1 MEKAAANLARE
12 SEESEAKERAASSDG
27 GHGEAGEE
35 EARSIGITPVAAA
48 LADDTRAFLQR
59 TGEAARLGMS
69 KPIGAIGRLISD
81 ATDGI
86 RTPGSVGTGTG
97 SESAPESLDGQGR
110 ASPAPMPPG
119 TPRTRLFGL
128 LGEGGNSNAG
138 NSGRTSGSGF
148 NFPSWSRS
156 SSARGDYDSGDNGPQ
171 TPAGVPAM
179 PPQPNG
185 PRRPGLGPDLFDPV
199 EASYQDSPLR
209 DSIAYPG
216 EDLRNRRQLSR
227 IAPGHGSVASPEP
240 SIGELADMSAE
251 VDRVHQERMKAAV
264 ETLRGIFPETE
275 HDVCSM
281 VLESCNGDV
290 QAAIDKLLEMS

>member
-12 SEESEAKERAASSDG
+12 SQESEARERAASSDG

-69 KPIGAIGRLISD
+69 KPIGAIGRLLSD

-97 SESAPESLDGQGR
+97 SESAPESLDGHGR

-128 LGEGGNSNAG
+128 LGEGGNANAG
-138 NSGRTSGSGF
+138 NSGRSSGSF
-148 NFPSWSRS
+148 NFASWSRS

-171 TPAGVPAM
+171 TPAGA
-179 PPQPNG
+179 PPQQAQPNA
-185 PRRPGLGPDLFDPV
+185 PRRPGLGQDLFDPV

-209 DSIAYPG
+209 DSSTYPG
-216 EDLRNRRQLSR
+216 EDMRNRRQPRNLG
-227 IAPGHGSVASPEP
+227 PGNDSVASPEP
-240 SIGELADMSAE
+240 STGELADMSAE
-251 VDRVHQERMKAAV
+251 VDRVHQERMNAAV